1 MGTFSLEGLGIT
13 EQKKLFVRAR
23 ETALSLVICDLDY
36 LDLLDVNN
44 SLQLQWRIWGRGPGV
59 GGSGGGGP
67 GAPPPPPLIF
77 RPN

>member
-1 MGTFSLEGLGIT
+1 MRTFPLEGLGIT

-44 SLQLQWRIWGRGPGV
+44 SLQVQWRI
-59 GGSGGGGP
+59 
-67 GAPPPPPLIF
+67 
-77 RPN
+77 